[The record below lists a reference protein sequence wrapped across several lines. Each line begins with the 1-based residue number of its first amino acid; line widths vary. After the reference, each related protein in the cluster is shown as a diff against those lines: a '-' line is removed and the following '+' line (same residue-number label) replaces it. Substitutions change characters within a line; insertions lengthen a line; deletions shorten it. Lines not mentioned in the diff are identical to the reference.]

1 MQQLFIDFE
10 TYYDDAYSL
19 RSMTYVEYLKDDRF
33 ACRGASVILNN
44 EEPKWI
50 EAQDLPEYFKQID
63 WDDTEVIAHNTMFDG
78 TVLAW
83 YYGVTPARWGDTASM
98 ANYVFD
104 VPSVS
109 LANVAKLLDLR
120 SKGDALEATK
130 GKENLTA
137 EEAAALADYALDDI
151 IICRDAYVKMKPFM
165 PQAELDL
172 IDMTMRMYLEP
183 KLVLDTPLL
192 TDYLTE
198 LAETNEERLLDWSET
213 VAACLPAEYVEWFR
227 DNGRTVFTS
236 NKLFRELLEALG
248 VDIPLKQK
256 RATEHQAKQS
266 VNRIN
271 KAKAEIERLER
282 LIEEDKP
289 RLAQDDPEKRAPA
302 EKRTASRLTKLEE
315 ARRVA
320 AEKPLK
326 KGAVVYVPA
335 LAKND
340 EAFIEMADTDDEG
353 LSAAAS
359 ARLQLMSTIN
369 ESRGRRLVDMAQ
381 RMGGRVPVPLKYCGA
396 RTNRW
401 SGTQKINMQNLPA
414 RGRDRTLRNAL
425 TAPPGYKIIAADLA
439 QIEPRVLAWLAG
451 EQFLLDS
458 FASGRDFY
466 TALYVKT
473 FGGDYDEMYTGYKA
487 EDFEWTQKRNIGK
500 ACIAEGQL
508 VLTDDGLIPIEKVTR
523 DHLLWDGIEWVSHM
537 GVIYKDEKEVITYDG
552 LTATPDHVVFTA
564 DGREIPFGQA
574 ASEMVGIEQ
583 TGFGRTAIRVNRS
596 YLAGC
601 DSAEWTTD
609 DTRQVSRI
617 GGEQAS
623 ELGRVACG
631 QDANVLSQ
639 WPGTCSERRSFGTQV
654 RCYHS
659 EMQQP
664 GLSHLHK
671 LRSAWDS
678 LRVRVSDAVHSLLP
692 RAFTSPRLQGS
703 GDRQDRQQRELRHW
717 KSTAVDTAREYAQQ
731 KKLRANRSRWE
742 DCSCTR
748 PTASVSTAEDGKVS
762 CIRTIFSTDSRA
774 RYTGCT
780 TEAQELDGHK
790 RTARVYDIMFAGP
803 RNRFTVEGK
812 LVHNCG
818 LGLGFGMGA
827 PAFRSFAKTAAKQN
841 LTEEEAERIVK
852 AYRDGVPNIVA
863 FWDNCGAMLPAMSS
877 NPMLN
882 SLINRCR
889 FRKGAVILPSGR
901 FLRYDDLRSE
911 EVIILDDEGEIKER
925 RKQWMYGAS
934 GYRSYIYSGKMVE
947 NLVQAFA
954 RDVVADMAIKVQSI
968 LDKRDNEGVV
978 LLVHDEVVLVV
989 RESRAESVAE
999 QVKSI
1004 MSTTPEYAPG
1014 LPLNC
1019 SIKIADNYGEAK

>member
-19 RSMTYVEYLKDDRF
+19 RSMTYVEYLKDERF

-151 IICRDAYVKMKPFM
+151 IICRDAYVKMEPFM
-165 PQAELDL
+165 PQTELDL

-282 LIEEDKP
+282 MIEEDKP
-289 RLAQDDPEKRAPA
+289 RLLLDDPEKRAPA

-369 ESRGRRLVDMAQ
+369 ESRGKRLVDMAQ
-381 RMGGRVPVPLKYCGA
+381 RMGGKVPVPLKYCGA

-473 FGGDYDEMYTGYKA
+473 FGGDYDEMYMGYKA
-487 EDFEWTQKRNIGK
+487 EDFEWTTKRNVGK
-500 ACIAEGQL
+500 A
-508 VLTDDGLIPIEKVTR
+508 
-523 DHLLWDGIEWVSHM
+523 M
-537 GVIYKDEKEVITYDG
+537 
-552 LTATPDHVVFTA
+552 
-564 DGREIPFGQA
+564 
-574 ASEMVGIEQ
+574 
-583 TGFGRTAIRVNRS
+583 
-596 YLAGC
+596 
-601 DSAEWTTD
+601 
-609 DTRQVSRI
+609 
-617 GGEQAS
+617 
-623 ELGRVACG
+623 
-631 QDANVLSQ
+631 
-639 WPGTCSERRSFGTQV
+639 
-654 RCYHS
+654 
-659 EMQQP
+659 
-664 GLSHLHK
+664 
-671 LRSAWDS
+671 
-678 LRVRVSDAVHSLLP
+678 
-692 RAFTSPRLQGS
+692 
-703 GDRQDRQQRELRHW
+703 
-717 KSTAVDTAREYAQQ
+717 
-731 KKLRANRSRWE
+731 
-742 DCSCTR
+742 
-748 PTASVSTAEDGKVS
+748 
-762 CIRTIFSTDSRA
+762 
-774 RYTGCT
+774 
-780 TEAQELDGHK
+780 
-790 RTARVYDIMFAGP
+790 
-803 RNRFTVEGK
+803 
-812 LVHNCG
+812 G
-818 LGLGFGMGA
+818 LGLGFSMGA
-827 PAFRSFAKTAAKQN
+827 KAFRSFAKTAAKQN

-863 FWDNCGAMLPAMSS
+863 FWDNCGAMLPAMGS

-911 EVIILDDEGEIKER
+911 EVVILDDEGEIKER
-925 RKQWMYGAS
+925 RRQWMYGTT

-989 RESRAESVAE
+989 HESRAESVAE